1 MKKNERLKISPVETL
16 KEDEMNNSIKK
27 SLGSLHGLRRWQSGA
42 IMLLLL
48 LAVGCSTVKYV
59 PVKGE
64 TIIRDSIIYIERVD
78 TVKVQ
83 LPPVKVK
90 DYTALGDTLKLSD
103 GYSNAWA
110 AVDAEREMLVGGIET
125 DSKASIDV
133 PVKEKEKIVYR
144 DSVRTVEVPIPVEVP
159 KEVKV
164 IPKFWRITG
173 VFGLISLVLLLT
185 FTGLKIYR
193 FFKGR
198 NILK

>member
-1 MKKNERLKISPVETL
+1 MKKISEKLQTFAYG
-16 KEDEMNNSIKK
+16 
-27 SLGSLHGLRRWQSGA
+27 LGKWQSGA
-42 IMLLLL
+42 IILLLL

-64 TIIRDSIIYIERVD
+64 TIIRDSIRYVERVD

-144 DSVRTVEVPIPVEVP
+144 DSVRTVEVPIPVEIIKEKKIYP
-159 KEVKV
+159 KWMVILSILGITLSCFFLFKV
-164 IPKFWRITG
+164 Y
-173 VFGLISLVLLLT
+173 
-185 FTGLKIYR
+185 LKIKKK
-193 FFKGR
+193 FP
-198 NILK
+198 L

>member
-1 MKKNERLKISPVETL
+1 MKKNEGLKNRPVETL
-16 KEDEMNNSIKK
+16 KEGEMNNSIKN
-27 SLGSLHGLRRWQSGA
+27 SFGPLHWLGKWQSGA
-42 IMLLLL
+42 IILLLL

-78 TVKVQ
+78 TIKIQ

-110 AVDAEREMLVGGIET
+110 ALDAEREMLVGGIET

-159 KEVKV
+159 KEVEVIKIPWIYKV
-164 IPKFWRITG
+164 LSVVGLLSIIGIALW
-173 VFGLISLVLLLT
+173 VF
-185 FTGLKIYR
+185 LK
-193 FFKGR
+193 FKGFG
-198 NILK
+198 ILKK